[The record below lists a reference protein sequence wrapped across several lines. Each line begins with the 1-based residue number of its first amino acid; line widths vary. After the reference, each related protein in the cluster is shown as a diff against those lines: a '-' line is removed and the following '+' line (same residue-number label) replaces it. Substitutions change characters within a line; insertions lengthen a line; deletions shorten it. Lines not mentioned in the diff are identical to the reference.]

1 MKLGGR
7 LVFDEH
13 ALGKQLQKARQ
24 KAGLTQ
30 QALCGRANLS
40 YSTLAKIERGA
51 IRAPS
56 IFTIQAIA
64 VALGLGLD
72 ALMGS
77 ATPLHSRTL
86 SKTKSGVSFI
96 YFDVNGCLVRFYERA
111 FARIAEETGV
121 PADVVETAF
130 WHYNDAACRGTLS
143 ASDFNNALAERIG
156 ASTINWAEYYLAAAE
171 PIPDMHELVTWTAQN
186 YKTGL
191 LTNIMPG
198 LVSGLRQRG
207 KIPAI
212 DYDVIVDSSEVGSI
226 KPESDIFE
234 IATRQA
240 GVPASEILLI
250 DDTRS
255 NLNAAEKHGWNVL
268 WFDYARPEES
278 VTLIREAL
286 KPRE

>member
-1 MKLGGR
+1 MNTGGTT
-7 LVFDEH
+7 FDER

-30 QALCGRANLS
+30 QGLCHRANLS

-51 IRAPS
+51 IKAPS

-64 VALGLGLD
+64 AALGLGLD
-72 ALMGS
+72 TLLGS
-77 ATPLHSRTL
+77 AVTAHQRTL
-86 SKTKSGVSFI
+86 LKTKSGVSFV

-111 FARIAEETGV
+111 FARIAEETGA

-143 ASDFNNALAERIG
+143 PIDFNEAFAERIG
-156 ASTINWAEYYLAAAE
+156 ISSINWAEYYVAAAE
-171 PIPDMHELVTWTAQN
+171 PIPDMHELVTWTADN

-198 LVSGLRQRG
+198 FITSLRAQG
-207 KIPAI
+207 KIPAL
-212 DYDVIVDSSEVGSI
+212 DYDVIIDSSAVGSI
-226 KPESDIFE
+226 KPEPEIFE
-234 IATRQA
+234 IAIAQA
-240 GVPASEILLI
+240 GVPAAEILLI

-255 NLNAAEKHGWNVL
+255 NLNAAEKLGMHVL

-278 VTLIREAL
+278 VELIRSAL
-286 KPRE
+286 QPAS

>member
-1 MKLGGR
+1 MNTGGMT
-7 LVFDEH
+7 FDER

-30 QALCGRANLS
+30 QGLCHRANLS

-51 IRAPS
+51 IKAPS

-64 VALGLGLD
+64 AALGLGLD

-77 ATPLHSRTL
+77 AVTAQHRTL
-86 SKTKSGVSFI
+86 LKTKSGVSFV

-111 FARIAEETGV
+111 FARIAEETGA

-143 ASDFNNALAERIG
+143 PTDFNESLAERIG
-156 ASTINWAEYYLAAAE
+156 ASSINWAEYYVAAAE
-171 PIPDMHELVTWTAQN
+171 PIPDMHELVTWTADN

-198 LVSGLRQRG
+198 FIASLRAQG
-207 KIPAI
+207 KIPAL
-212 DYDVIVDSSEVGSI
+212 DYDVIIDSSAVGTI
-226 KPESDIFE
+226 KPEPEIFE
-234 IATRQA
+234 IAIAQA

-255 NLNAAEKHGWNVL
+255 NLNAAEKLGMHVL

-278 VTLIREAL
+278 VELIRSAL
-286 KPRE
+286 QPAK

>member
-1 MKLGGR
+1 MNTGGTA
-7 LVFDEH
+7 FDER

-30 QALCGRANLS
+30 QGLCHRANLS

-51 IRAPS
+51 IKAPS

-64 VALGLGLD
+64 AALGLGLD

-77 ATPLHSRTL
+77 AVTMRQRTL
-86 SKTKSGVSFI
+86 LKTKSGVSFV

-111 FARIAEETGV
+111 FARIAEETGA

-143 ASDFNNALAERIG
+143 PTDFNEALAERIG
-156 ASTINWAEYYLAAAE
+156 ASSINWAEYYVAAAE
-171 PIPDMHELVTWTAQN
+171 PIPDMHELVAWTADN

-198 LVSGLRQRG
+198 SITSLRAQG
-207 KIPAI
+207 KIPAL
-212 DYDVIVDSSEVGSI
+212 DYDVIIDSSAVGSI
-226 KPESDIFE
+226 KPEPEIFE
-234 IATRQA
+234 IAIAQA
-240 GVPASEILLI
+240 GVPASEILLV

-255 NLNAAEKHGWNVL
+255 NLNAAEKLGMHVL

-278 VTLIREAL
+278 VELIRSAL
-286 KPRE
+286 QPAV